1 MRQVLLTGAARGI
14 GYAIKAFLERKETY
28 KVYAPTRAEMDLQN
42 SEEIE
47 AYLHENHTFDIVINN
62 AGINLLRDAEHLDDS
77 AIMQMLQV
85 NLKACLEIIR
95 GTVGHMKEQRFGRIV
110 NISSIWGIRS
120 QQFRTLYSMTK
131 FALNGMT
138 RALARELGEY
148 NVLVNAVC
156 PGYVDTELTSH
167 NVSPAELE
175 AVCNAIPLGRL
186 AQPEEI
192 ADLVEFLIS
201 DRNTYITGQE
211 IIIDGG
217 FLA

>member
-14 GYAIKAFLERKETY
+14 GHAIKAFLEQKDIY
-28 KVYAPTRAEMDLQN
+28 KVYAPTRGEMDLQN

-47 AYLHENHTFDIVINN
+47 TYLHKNHTFDIVINN

-95 GTVGHMKEQRFGRIV
+95 YTVKHMKEQRFGRIV

-120 QQFRTLYSMTK
+120 QQYRTLYSMTK
-131 FALNGMT
+131 FALNGIT

-148 NVLVNAVC
+148 NILVNAVC
-156 PGYVDTELTSH
+156 PGYVDTELTRQ
-167 NVSPAELE
+167 NVSPEELE
-175 AVCNAIPLGRL
+175 VVCKAIPMGRL

-201 DRNTYITGQE
+201 DRNKYITGQE